1 MNEAFLL
8 VIIFIALLIWL
19 FVIKPKAEESR
30 IEWERQ
36 RAKARVEQEKKDEEA
51 RIKRERQ
58 RAKARAEQ
66 ERQEEE
72 ARIKRERQRAKARAE
87 QERQEEEARI
97 KRERLKRAVEER
109 EKKITKQNDQLLRKI
124 RSTAPDF
131 ILKAKLEFEREFKS
145 QTDQSFFGQDMSPL
159 TCFGYR
165 VGKTNG
171 RPENERQAI
180 LRYAIVADLDISLP
194 FLPIEYRQ
202 EWGSPLSETRVSRI
216 CNHLKA
222 MADLRSTRSN
232 FEFAIAQWRKDA
244 VWVQAEYR
252 SIMDQFKSV

>member
-72 ARIKRERQRAKARAE
+72 ARIKRER
-87 QERQEEEARI
+87 
-97 KRERLKRAVEER
+97 LKRAVEER
-109 EKKITKQNDQLLRKI
+109 EKKITKQNDQL
-124 RSTAPDF
+124 
-131 ILKAKLEFEREFKS
+131 EFEREFKS
-145 QTDQSFFGQDMSPL
+145 QTYQSFFGQDMSPL

-244 VWVQAEYR
+244 VWVQAEHR
-252 SIMDQFKSV
+252 SIMHQFKSV